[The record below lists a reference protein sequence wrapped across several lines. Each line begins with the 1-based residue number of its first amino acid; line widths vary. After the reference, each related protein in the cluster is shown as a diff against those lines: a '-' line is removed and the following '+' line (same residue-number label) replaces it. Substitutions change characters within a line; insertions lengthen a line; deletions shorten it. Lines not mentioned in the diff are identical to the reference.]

1 MITINKEETIKY
13 SDFPLLIDALE
24 EAFKADFS
32 VPKRSH
38 HDMSNPSASRET
50 TLLIMPAWEDG
61 ELCGVKIVTVA
72 PDNVDRPTIQG
83 NYMLIDIKNGSPLA
97 LLDAPSL
104 TARRTSAASA
114 LASTF
119 LSRQDTK
126 SMLMVGT
133 GTLSPNLI
141 RAHASIRPIEEVFIW
156 GRTKSKAEAV
166 AKSLEGEHF
175 KVRVVD
181 TIEEKASTVDLI
193 SVATMS
199 MEPLIKGEWLRPG
212 QHLDLVGAYRPDMRE
227 SDDEAIKRCR
237 IYVDTYYGATHET
250 GEIVIPLKGGTI
262 TEADLNGDLFNL
274 CRGERSGR
282 ATAEEIT
289 MFKSTGHALEDLA
302 AARLIYHGLHN
313 SNGN

>member
-1 MITINKEETIKY
+1 MLTINKEETIKY
-13 SDFPLLIDALE
+13 SDFPLLIDALQ
-24 EAFKADFS
+24 EAFKADFT

-38 HDMSNPSASRET
+38 YDMSNPSASRET

-83 NYMLIDIKNGSPLA
+83 NYILIDIKNGSSLA

-104 TARRTSAASA
+104 TARRTAAASA
-114 LASTF
+114 LASTY
-119 LSRQDTK
+119 LSREDTK

-166 AKSLEGEHF
+166 AKTLDGEHF
-175 KVRVVD
+175 EVRVVD

-250 GEIVIPLKGGTI
+250 GEIVIPLKEGTI

-274 CRGERSGR
+274 CRGEKSGR
-282 ATAEEIT
+282 ITAEEIT

-302 AARLIYHGLHN
+302 AARLIYHGLQN
-313 SNGN
+313 SN

>member
-13 SDFPLLIDALE
+13 SDFPLLIDALR
-24 EAFKADFS
+24 EAFKADFT

-38 HDMSNPSASRET
+38 YDMSNPSASRET
-50 TLLIMPAWEDG
+50 TLLLMPAWEDG

-104 TARRTSAASA
+104 TARRTSSASA
-114 LASTF
+114 LASTY
-119 LSRQDTK
+119 LSREDTK

-141 RAHASIRPIEEVFIW
+141 KAHASIRPIEEVFIW

-166 AKSLEGEHF
+166 AKSLEGEQF
-175 KVRVVD
+175 KISVVD
-181 TIEEKASTVDLI
+181 TIAEKASVVDLI

-250 GEIVIPLKGGTI
+250 GEIVIPLKEGTI

-274 CRGERSGR
+274 CRGEKFGR

-302 AARLIYHGLHN
+302 AARLIYHGLQN
-313 SNGN
+313 SK

>member
-1 MITINKEETIKY
+1 LLTINKEETIKY
-13 SDFPLLIDALE
+13 SEFPLLIDALQL
-24 EAFKADFS
+24 AFKANFN

-38 HDMSNPSASRET
+38 YDMSNPSASRET
-50 TLLIMPAWEDG
+50 TLLIMPAWDDG
-61 ELCGVKIVTVA
+61 ELCGVKIVTVV
-72 PDNVDRPTIQG
+72 PDNVDRPTIRG

-104 TARRTSAASA
+104 TARRTAAASA

-119 LSRQDTK
+119 LSRPDTK

-141 RAHASIRPIEEVFIW
+141 KAHASIRPIEEVFIW

-166 AKSLEGEHF
+166 AKSLKSEHF
-175 KVRVVD
+175 KVSVVD
-181 TIEEKASTVDLI
+181 TIEEKASKVDLI

-250 GEIVIPLKGGTI
+250 GEIVIPLKEGTI

-274 CRGERSGR
+274 CRGEKSGR

-302 AARLIYHGLHN
+302 AARLIYN
-313 SNGN
+313 SLQKAK